1 MILYFSGTGNSR
13 YAAFRL
19 HQTLGGQLVDL
30 NERIRSYDYTPLVS
44 RSPFILAAPTYAWS
58 LPRVVEEYLRQT
70 PLQGDARLYAVLTC
84 GGSSGGAEGRLRRLA
99 EDLQLDFRGL
109 AEIQMPENYIAM
121 YKAPGREHAEA
132 ILRRAEELLDQ
143 TARRIEEGR
152 PLPPLRKGPLG
163 AIQTNLVN
171 PVFYSLM
178 VSAAKFY
185 ATDACSGC
193 GHCAEACPLNNIEL
207 KAGRPAWGDSCTH
220 CMACICGC
228 PEEAIEYGKKSQ
240 GKRRYYLDEQGNQR

>member
-13 YAAFRL
+13 YAALRL
-19 HQTLGGQLVDL
+19 HDALGGQLVDL
-30 NERIRSYDYTPLVS
+30 NGRIRSHDFTPLVS
-44 RSPFILAAPTYAWS
+44 RSPFILVAPTYAWS
-58 LPRVVEEYLRQT
+58 LPRVVEEHLRQT
-70 PLQGDARLYAVLTC
+70 PMQGDKRLYAVLTC
-84 GGSSGGAEGRLRRLA
+84 GGSCGGAAGRLRRLA
-99 EDLQLDFRGL
+99 EDLELDFQGL

-132 ILRRAEELLDQ
+132 IIRRAEELLDQ

-152 PLPPLRKGPLG
+152 VLPPLKKGPLG

-185 ATDACSGC
+185 ATEACTGC
-193 GHCAEACPLNNIEL
+193 GRCAGLCPLNNIDIKE
-207 KAGRPAWGDSCTH
+207 GRPQWGDSCTH

-228 PEEAIEYGKKSQ
+228 PEEAIEYGKASR
-240 GKRRYYLDEQGNQR
+240 GKRRYYLDEKGSQR

>member
-30 NERIRSYDYTPLVS
+30 NERIRNHDYTPLVS

-152 PLPPLRKGPLG
+152 VLPPLKKGPLG
-163 AIQTNLVN
+163 AIQTNLIN
-171 PVFYSLM
+171 PLFYAMCVSASKFYS
-178 VSAAKFY
+178 
-185 ATDACSGC
+185 TDACTGC
-193 GHCAEACPLNNIEL
+193 GRCAELCPLNNIEI
-207 KAGRPAWGDSCTH
+207 KEGRPVWGDSCTH

-228 PEEAIEYGKKSQ
+228 PEEAIEYGKKSR
-240 GKRRYYLDEQGNQR
+240 GKRRYYLDEKGRQR